1 MALSYWVCRLRN
13 GCKIITMAKSKSSG
27 GSTVYG
33 VLAGLLLGLG
43 LAAGVAYYV
52 IKAPMPFMDKASR
65 SPDSQGVPDPRNAPD
80 PNAALGNR
88 DVGPVTAP
96 SSPDQPTGQA
106 DLSGLGQGSQPP
118 ATGASKQQGADAL
131 GSLIATLTPAPN
143 ASSRNSQSA
152 IVNAPSTPTR
162 PESTSPPKT
171 GGPYYLQVGSFRVL
185 EDAEAL
191 RAKIILMGMPVEIQR
206 AEVNGLQVNRVR
218 VGPFA
223 KIDDMNQT
231 RIRLGQEKIPTAVV
245 RQ

>member
-1 MALSYWVCRLRN
+1 M
-13 GCKIITMAKSKSSG
+13 
-27 GSTVYG
+27 YG
-33 VLAGLLLGLG
+33 LLAGLLIGLA

-65 SPDSQGVPDPRNAPD
+65 SPDAPGTPDPRNAPD
-80 PNAALGNR
+80 PNAALGSR

-96 SSPDQPTGQA
+96 SSPDQPTDQTV
-106 DLSGLGQGSQPP
+106 LSGPSLGAQPMR
-118 ATGASKQQGADAL
+118 GQSKQGGDAL
-131 GSLIATLTPAPN
+131 GSLIATLTPAPSTTQRPTQAAATDA
-143 ASSRNSQSA
+143 ASTSTRTET
-152 IVNAPSTPTR
+152 PSTPK
-162 PESTSPPKT
+162 TS
-171 GGPYYLQVGSFRVL
+171 GPYYLQVGSFRVL

-191 RAKIILMGMPVEIQR
+191 RAKIILMGMSAEIQR

-223 KIDDMNQT
+223 RIDDMNQT

>member
-1 MALSYWVCRLRN
+1 M
-13 GCKIITMAKSKSSG
+13 
-27 GSTVYG
+27 
-33 VLAGLLLGLG
+33 LAGLLLGLG

-65 SPDSQGVPDPRNAPD
+65 SPDAPGVPDPRNAPD

-88 DVGPVTAP
+88 EVGPTTAP
-96 SSPDQPTGQA
+96 SSPDQPTGQSA
-106 DLSGLGQGSQPP
+106 VSSLGQGTPSGS
-118 ATGASKQQGADAL
+118 ATSKQGGDAL

-143 ASSRNSQSA
+143 TSTRNPPPAVTSAPASPSGATSA
-152 IVNAPSTPTR
+152 EPL
-162 PESTSPPKT
+162 KT

-191 RAKIILMGMPVEIQR
+191 RAKIILMGLPVEIQR

-218 VGPFA
+218 VGPYA

>member
-1 MALSYWVCRLRN
+1 MVKR
-13 GCKIITMAKSKSSG
+13 KSSG
-27 GSTVYG
+27 GSTMYG
-33 VLAGLLLGLG
+33 VLAGLLIGLG

-65 SPDSQGVPDPRNAPD
+65 SPDAPGSPDPRNAPD
-80 PNAALGNR
+80 PNAALGSR
-88 DVGPVTAP
+88 EVGPVTAP

-106 DLSGLGQGSQPP
+106 SGTGTGQGAPSAAG
-118 ATGASKQQGADAL
+118 ATNKGGDAL
-131 GSLIATLTPAPN
+131 GSLIATLTPTPN
-143 ASSRNSQSA
+143 AATRPSQPAQVVSP
-152 IVNAPSTPTR
+152 PSTNDAS
-162 PESTSPPKT
+162 STPSKAS
-171 GGPYYLQVGSFRVL
+171 GPYYLQVGSFRVL

-223 KIDDMNQT
+223 RIDDMNQT